1 MNEIKRHKTHGYI
14 IKIFILRI
22 ILGINLLVSE
32 NIPYFFR
39 IFFIDVLILGLL
51 MAVVLDIREVD
62 VPK

>member
-14 IKIFILRI
+14 IRVFILSI
-22 ILGINLLVSE
+22 ILGINLLIIE
-32 NIPYFFR
+32 NIPYFFK